1 MGTTTLTAHTDT
13 ISDLRATR
21 DHALVTV
28 RKLASMLRG
37 FSDIHPLTVRV
48 EDDLC
53 VAMDKHADAE
63 NALRLAVD
71 GYEET
76 YSHPAGGVHPT
87 DAYSSTLLRR

>member
-1 MGTTTLTAHTDT
+1 MGMNTHTDT
-13 ISDLRATR
+13 ITELTATR
-21 DHALVTV
+21 DQSIATV
-28 RKLASMLRG
+28 RKLARMLRG
-37 FSDIHPLTVRV
+37 LSDIHPLSARV

-53 VAMDKHADAE
+53 VAMDEHADAE

-87 DAYSSTLLRR
+87 DAYSGTLLRR